1 MATTTERR
9 STVVGVFE
17 DPRQAE
23 TAVRELCES
32 GLREDQIRVEEARYF
47 HGDAVTNR
55 ISVTIEANG
64 RSEEDETILR
74 RHGAVDVHTDAASGA
89 TPAPSG
95 APAAAAPAAP
105 APRTGEAAERIQLR
119 DAQAA
124 PEKSLGVM
132 GKADEEAR
140 ILHRAYLKWLGEG
153 CPEGQDRRHYFE
165 AAREVR
171 G

>member
-1 MATTTERR
+1 VA
-9 STVVGVFE
+9 
-17 DPRQAE
+17 P
-23 TAVRELCES
+23 AV
-32 GLREDQIRVEEARYF
+32 
-47 HGDAVTNR
+47 
-55 ISVTIEANG
+55 
-64 RSEEDETILR
+64 
-74 RHGAVDVHTDAASGA
+74 
-89 TPAPSG
+89 PAPLS
-95 APAAAAPAAP
+95 
-105 APRTGEAAERIQLR
+105 GEAAERIQLS

-132 GKADEEAR
+132 GKEDEEAR